1 MENRF
6 YNFDFYIFEIN
17 RIQPQNL
24 RFGVS
29 VHRTPTA
36 STTASLTQTWM
47 QRQTQTLRSKT
58 AYFKNKEIK
67 IVKTVFHVF

>member
-6 YNFDFYIFEIN
+6 YKFDFYIFEIS
-17 RIQPQNL
+17 RIQPQNQ

-36 STTASLTQTWM
+36 STAASLTQTRK

-58 AYFKNKEIK
+58 ANFKNIEIK